1 MTGTEKGLSW
11 VAVIIIV
18 GLLVAWMWVHNQK
31 VPESTPPTYKIGDK
45 ASAADLKDFDPTIK
59 TFNSNLGK

>member
-1 MTGTEKGLSW
+1 MTNVEKGLSW

-31 VPESTPPTYKIGDK
+31 VPESTAPTYKIGTPEPAK
-45 ASAADLKDFDPTIK
+45 AFDVKIPK
-59 TFNSNLGK
+59 FSGLGK